1 MGEGG
6 EGEGKKNEAG
16 ETPTPPPPVVLG
28 MELHCAGCAKK
39 VRKSIRHMPGVLSVV
54 ADAAANRVV
63 VAGTADAAALKARIE
78 SKTKKP
84 VEILSAAG
92 PSPSKPAPAEPKK
105 NSDKG
110 VVGDEKKNPD
120 KDGGG
125 DKVQA
130 GSSQSPPPPKEK
142 EEKKQPPEEGKPK
155 EAETVLLKIRL
166 HCDACADRIRR
177 RIYKIKG
184 VKDVVLD
191 GNAKDEVKVTGTMD
205 VAAMVSYL
213 REKLNRAVEA
223 VAPGNKKDAG
233 AGGGDDDKGLDKK
246 KDKAAGGDEVKK
258 DKGKGI
264 EEVVGPSTAA
274 AAASMAPAPAAAS
287 THHVSPF
294 GNVAYPQPQ
303 GPPPRGYYSYYGDN
317 NANAGGYYGQHP
329 SSDAFA
335 GGSYYQ
341 HPGADAGAGSYYQ
354 YQQHP
359 SADHIHNPQPYPYNF
374 DMAPAPQ
381 MFSDENP
388 NACSL
393 M

>member
-39 VRKSIRHMPGVLSVV
+39 VRKSIRHMPGKSPLSAPRQFWLNFAKFSHGRTHSAFDLCLIRWFWFTGVLSVV

-110 VVGDEKKNPD
+110 VVGDEKKNSD

-155 EAETVLLKIRL
+155 EVGTQEAIPHPTQYSPPLICSAPNHSVLPTDLQLTMSFGPCCPVQAETVLLKIRL

-184 VKDVVLD
+184 
-191 GNAKDEVKVTGTMD
+191 A
-205 VAAMVSYL
+205 
-213 REKLNRAVEA
+213 
-223 VAPGNKKDAG
+223 
-233 AGGGDDDKGLDKK
+233 
-246 KDKAAGGDEVKK
+246 
-258 DKGKGI
+258 I
-264 EEVVGPSTAA
+264 
-274 AAASMAPAPAAAS
+274 
-287 THHVSPF
+287 
-294 GNVAYPQPQ
+294 
-303 GPPPRGYYSYYGDN
+303 
-317 NANAGGYYGQHP
+317 
-329 SSDAFA
+329 SDF
-335 GGSYYQ
+335 
-341 HPGADAGAGSYYQ
+341 
-354 YQQHP
+354 
-359 SADHIHNPQPYPYNF
+359 
-374 DMAPAPQ
+374 
-381 MFSDENP
+381 
-388 NACSL
+388 
-393 M
+393 